1 MRRVMGFIAAGVTGA
16 ALCAANPARGAATAR
31 ADVPAVMARESAVP
45 PIAPPALLAQT
56 AVPLTPVVAVQPA
69 PVAASVIAPRSIVR
83 AISPDGSQ
91 PGVLWMIAIGA
102 LLCRLGAR
110 VVRAS

>member
-1 MRRVMGFIAAGVTGA
+1 MRKIICFIAAGVTGA
-16 ALCAANPARGAATAR
+16 FCAATPARGAASAK
-31 ADVPAVMARESAVP
+31 ADVPAITARDSMP
-45 PIAPPALLAQT
+45 PLAPPALLAQT

-69 PVAASVIAPRSIVR
+69 PAVAASVVAPRSIVR
-83 AISPDGSQ
+83 AITPNGSQ
-91 PGVLWMIAIGA
+91 PGVLWIIAIGA

>member
-1 MRRVMGFIAAGVTGA
+1 VRRIICFIAAGVGGA
-16 ALCAANPARGAATAR
+16 ALCAATTPARGAATAK
-31 ADVPAVMARESAVP
+31 ADVPVVMTRESATL
-45 PIAPPALLAQT
+45 APPALLAQT
-56 AVPLTPVVAVQPA
+56 AVPITPVIAVQPA
-69 PVAASVIAPRSIVR
+69 PTMAVSVVARRSIVR
-83 AISPDGSQ
+83 AIAPEGSQ